1 MQRIVGFCRRHR
13 LPLAGVLLAA
23 LWALVLAWAGFDL
36 SARVDGQPVYQI
48 VNDEY
53 SQTLS
58 LQGVSQAVPLHAG
71 QTLYGVRLDLTTYG
85 HAFATG
91 TLHAQ
96 LRQAD
101 GTPVAQAAVPC
112 IELLDN
118 TFAPLIFDA
127 PYTAAADETLQLVLA
142 ADGFSDEEAGLPL
155 GLWASEGVQTAAQG
169 SGLDAAL
176 PLTGADGKPCNATA
190 ALQYVVDYSGRWSV
204 VLSLVLGG
212 LLFAAVWPR

>member
-58 LQGVSQAVPLHAG
+58 LQCVSQAVPLRAG

-96 LRQAD
+96 LRQVD
-101 GTPVAQAAVPC
+101 GILD
-112 IELLDN
+112 IER
-118 TFAPLIFDA
+118 
-127 PYTAAADETLQLVLA
+127 TA
-142 ADGFSDEEAGLPL
+142 G
-155 GLWASEGVQTAAQG
+155 
-169 SGLDAAL
+169 
-176 PLTGADGKPCNATA
+176 
-190 ALQYVVDYSGRWSV
+190 
-204 VLSLVLGG
+204 
-212 LLFAAVWPR
+212 

>member
-1 MQRIVGFCRRHR
+1 MGARAR
-13 LPLAGVLLAA
+13 L
-23 LWALVLAWAGFDL
+23 AGFDL

-58 LQGVSQAVPLHAG
+58 LQGVSQAVPLRAG

-101 GTPVAQAAVPC
+101 GTRSRRPPC
-112 IELLDN
+112 
-118 TFAPLIFDA
+118 P
-127 PYTAAADETLQLVLA
+127 
-142 ADGFSDEEAGLPL
+142 
-155 GLWASEGVQTAAQG
+155 ASSCWTTP
-169 SGLDAAL
+169 S
-176 PLTGADGKPCNATA
+176 
-190 ALQYVVDYSGRWSV
+190 
-204 VLSLVLGG
+204 
-212 LLFAAVWPR
+212 PR